1 METLFDLVNLWDHM
15 VRLLNAETLD
25 PSYYGVFKNILNDW
39 LVKSH
44 GTNLASFTHAIRLEL
59 ESLSKSVALS
69 TGLSMPLIWELA
81 SPALPSTIEQW
92 TAYDHLVSISKMLDN
107 NAPVTY
113 GKKFSS
119 SHTDR

>member
-1 METLFDLVNLWDHM
+1 
-15 VRLLNAETLD
+15 
-25 PSYYGVFKNILNDW
+25 LNDW
-39 LVKSH
+39 LVQSH

-81 SPALPSTIEQW
+81 RPALPSTIEQW

-107 NAPVTY
+107 NAPVAY
-113 GKKFSS
+113 GKNFLLAY
-119 SHTDR
+119 

>member
-1 METLFDLVNLWDHM
+1 MEMLFDLVNLWGHM
-15 VRLLNAETLD
+15 VQLLNAESLD

-39 LVKSH
+39 LVQSH

-69 TGLSMPLIWELA
+69 TGLSMPIIWELA
-81 SPALPSTIEQW
+81 RPALPSTIEQW

-107 NAPVTY
+107 NAPVAY
-113 GKKFSS
+113 GKNFLLAY
-119 SHTDR
+119 